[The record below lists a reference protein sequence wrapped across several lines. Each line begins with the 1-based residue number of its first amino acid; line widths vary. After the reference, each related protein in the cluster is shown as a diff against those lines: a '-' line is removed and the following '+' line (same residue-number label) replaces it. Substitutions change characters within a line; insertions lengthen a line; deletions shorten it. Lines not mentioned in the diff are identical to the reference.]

1 MECKN
6 QKSNN
11 YTKLYKLFD
20 EVEKECRKLGG
31 NSFVIAYEIMANK
44 RLRYKAEITGTKLA
58 PRSPELTHL

>member
-1 MECKN
+1 MEFKN
-6 QKSNN
+6 QNSNN

-44 RLRYKAEITGTKLA
+44 RLKYKAEITGAKLVLHL
-58 PRSPELTHL
+58 PELSHL